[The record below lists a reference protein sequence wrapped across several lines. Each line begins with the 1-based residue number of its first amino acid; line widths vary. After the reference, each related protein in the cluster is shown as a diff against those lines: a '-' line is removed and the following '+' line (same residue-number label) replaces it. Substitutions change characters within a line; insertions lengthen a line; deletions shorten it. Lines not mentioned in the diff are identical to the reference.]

1 MLHNISCRNFP
12 HSLLR
17 RLQYTLNLCQIISE
31 TYFYIFTSES
41 PWIFHCSVTFATFD
55 GNIVDKEGFVYTDNT
70 VDADNTDDIIEKV
83 GVVNTDQKSL
93 TLNIE

>member
-17 RLQYTLNLCQIISE
+17 RLQYTLNLCQIVSE

-55 GNIVDKEGFVYTDNT
+55 GNIVVYTDNT
-70 VDADNTDDIIEKV
+70 VNAGNTDDIIEKV
-83 GVVNTDQKSL
+83 GVVNTDQKSF